1 MRDYPARIWLY
12 TGEIIET
19 TIRSESLCAA
29 MHKVKLDY
37 EWRGIVKFE
46 VLPAPLSKLTNSLDF

>member
-12 TGEIIET
+12 NGQVIDT

-29 MHKVKLDY
+29 MHKVERDY
-37 EWRGIVKFE
+37 GWMGIDNYKVS
-46 VLPAPLSKLTNSLDF
+46 PAPLS